1 MRHISGFGTFYLIDA
16 FFLFVCFLFCVR
28 ILVHGGLTLFFYS
41 TTLFSPVSFFV
52 QRRVSI
58 ADCNGRILH
67 GMVFALQRLS
77 AQSSFF
83 RFPLSRF
90 LLRPFFVVFRSL
102 RADSSAVYLFVCFV
116 LFFQCFCHFTCSV
129 FLKRRFLSSSC
140 APCATI
146 RVSVRDIGCYIF
158 FYIGLQFSF
167 LLASILRLSKYI
179 SASALHHSVNL
190 PPPPLRLQIGLCP
203 CWVWLHCLV

>member
-67 GMVFALQRLS
+67 DMVFALQRLS

-90 LLRPFFVVFRSL
+90 LLRPFFVTFRSL
-102 RADSSAVYLFVCFV
+102 RADSSAVYLFVLFCFFNV
-116 LFFQCFCHFTCSV
+116 FVILHVASSLNVDSCLLPALHALQLGFRCVIQVATIFFLYWSSVFVFPCVHITYLQIHKCFCV
-129 FLKRRFLSSSC
+129 
-140 APCATI
+140 
-146 RVSVRDIGCYIF
+146 
-158 FYIGLQFSF
+158 
-167 LLASILRLSKYI
+167 ASQR
-179 SASALHHSVNL
+179 
-190 PPPPLRLQIGLCP
+190 
-203 CWVWLHCLV
+203 